1 MASCQKSTE
10 RVTAAFFFLRERDY
24 NNFSSNTEEMLLNP
38 RPIQSYYVEM
48 DFIRQLIIVSLNL
61 LSYKQIGVTYI
72 I

>member
-1 MASCQKSTE
+1 
-10 RVTAAFFFLRERDY
+10 
-24 NNFSSNTEEMLLNP
+24 MLLNP